1 MRWPTPVSLRPVE
14 LLFDYRPALR
24 TRSGVGE
31 YVHELLAALAD
42 PPESGERLHLF
53 TSSWK
58 DRLQPSALSSLPGV
72 TAHDARVP
80 VHLLN
85 WAWHRL
91 GWPPVERVAGG
102 HFDVVHAAHPL
113 LIPAR
118 GARVVTVHDL
128 DFLDHPERTSAEIR
142 RDYAP
147 LVRAHAHR
155 ADAIVAV
162 SQHTRDQVIE
172 RLGVTP
178 DRVSIVRAGVPRWA
192 REGRRRP
199 RDPGGPI
206 LFVGTVE
213 PRKNLSTLL
222 DAYQILIGDR
232 RDVPPLDVIGR
243 VTEAGAPLVERVTKK
258 PLLGRVR
265 FHGYV
270 SEADRRAAYERASV
284 LVLPS
289 WHEGFGLPA
298 LEAMA
303 LGVPVVAARRGAL
316 VEVIGDSGALV
327 EPNRADQFADALRLL
342 LDDRA
347 VADEMAMRG
356 SIRAQG
362 FSWARAA
369 AAARQVYRA
378 AIERAGEHA
387 HRH

>member
-1 MRWPTPVSLRPVE
+1 ME

-42 PPESGERLHLF
+42 PSDPGERLHLF

-58 DRLQPSALSSLPGV
+58 DRLQAAALASLPGV
-72 TAHDARVP
+72 IPHDARVP
-80 VHLLN
+80 VRTLN

-91 GWPPVERVAGG
+91 GWPPVELLAGG
-102 HFDVVHAAHPL
+102 RFDVVHAAHPL
-113 LIPAR
+113 IIPTR
-118 GARVVTVHDL
+118 GARVITVHDL
-128 DFLDHPERTSAEIR
+128 DFLDHPERTTAEIR
-142 RDYAP
+142 RDYGP
-147 LVRAHAHR
+147 LVRAHARR
-155 ADAIVAV
+155 ADGVVAV

-172 RLGVTP
+172 RLGVPP
-178 DRVSIVRAGVPRWA
+178 DRVSIVRAGVPHWA
-192 REGRRRP
+192 RDGRRRP

-213 PRKNLSTLL
+213 PRKNLATLL
-222 DAYQILIGDR
+222 DAYQILIGERPDA
-232 RDVPPLDVIGR
+232 PPLDVVGR
-243 VTEAGAPLVERVTKK
+243 VTEAGAPLVERVKRK

-265 FHGYV
+265 FRGYV
-270 SEADRRAAYERASV
+270 SESDRRAAYEGASV

-316 VEVIGDSGALV
+316 LEVLGDAGALV
-327 EPNRADQFADALRLL
+327 DPNRPDQFADALRLL

-347 VADEMAMRG
+347 AADGMAARG
-356 SIRAQG
+356 TARAEG
-362 FSWARAA
+362 FTWARAA
-369 AAARQVYRA
+369 AAARQVYRS
-378 AIERAGEHA
+378 AIERAGQHA